1 MLLQARLNVRKDLES
16 SGRKGLE
23 DNFHHCGGPV
33 TPVHACF
40 SVRRDLTGPPQWSKL
55 LSRSLLTLKLP
66 CHASQDPHNG
76 ANCFLNFSW
85 HAN

>member
-40 SVRRDLTGPPQWSKL
+40 SVRRDLETSFYHCGSTVKLVNVSLRPRKISKSSLHHCGGPVK
-55 LSRSLLTLKLP
+55 RGR
-66 CHASQDPHNG
+66 AV
-76 ANCFLNFSW
+76 
-85 HAN
+85 